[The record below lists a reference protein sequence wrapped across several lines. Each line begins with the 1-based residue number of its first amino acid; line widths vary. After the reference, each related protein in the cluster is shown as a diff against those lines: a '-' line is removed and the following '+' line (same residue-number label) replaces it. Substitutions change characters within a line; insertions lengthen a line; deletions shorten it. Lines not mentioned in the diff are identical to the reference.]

1 MYTKYANNSLFEI
14 HIFCFDQGLKK
25 IEAEDA
31 IVHYFPLYKNRLK
44 SYMIFFLK
52 SRSTIVKEKF
62 DLIFH
67 INSNFSLLFRL
78 LNILQPMVLD
88 IRTGDL
94 SSDPLKLWF
103 KNNLIRFNSI
113 FYSHISVISDSLA
126 KKLKL
131 KPDKTTILPLG
142 AEHQNFE
149 KKEFSSIK
157 MLYIGSL
164 DNRNIA
170 ETIHGFSIYKKAH
183 LLVDI
188 SYDIVGFGNKGTE
201 ELIKN
206 AIVVNEMGNYIKF
219 HGRKTYAEVGHFLNS
234 CNVGVV
240 YVPQTNY
247 YDCQP
252 TTKLFESLLS
262 GMPVIATETLEN
274 KNVFQPG
281 CGALCKANPSS
292 FSFAINY
299 IVNNKHSF
307 NSEEIKSRY
316 SSFDWQSIVENI
328 WTPYILKCLSEK

>member
-67 INSNFSLLFRL
+67 I
-78 LNILQPMVLD
+78 
-88 IRTGDL
+88 
-94 SSDPLKLWF
+94 
-103 KNNLIRFNSI
+103 NSI